1 MVTKIATLILK
12 YSGSKTFRNKKSTLT
27 MISLL
32 KGSAQQQQ
40 QYILTWYISMAEK
53 EGKTAEKNQ
62 FHLTSLLLLS
72 CIWKLPQTAYFLSFI
87 AFQIT
92 IIKETILNQNL
103 TISLFHCSFHVVQ
116 KEFIITYVQSQNI
129 YWTHFRAYAPIQNLL
144 YAFDNCQNL
153 KPNLQETEL
162 QSSSEIHRAN
172 LLLETPKNNA

>member
-1 MVTKIATLILK
+1 MAVHT
-12 YSGSKTFRNKKSTLT
+12 R
-27 MISLL
+27 
-32 KGSAQQQQ
+32 
-40 QYILTWYISMAEK
+40 YISMAE
-53 EGKTAEKNQ
+53 EEEKQLKRTSFN
-62 FHLTSLLLLS
+62 LTSLLLLS

-116 KEFIITYVQSQNI
+116 KEFIITYLQSQNI

-144 YAFDNCQNL
+144 YASGNCQNL

-162 QSSSEIHRAN
+162 QSVSES
-172 LLLETPKNNA
+172 PNNFQPHIYQSIKKRTEDKIQRI

>member
-1 MVTKIATLILK
+1 MAVHTM
-12 YSGSKTFRNKKSTLT
+12 SLT
-27 MISLL
+27 M
-32 KGSAQQQQ
+32 
-40 QYILTWYISMAEK
+40 SMAEK
-53 EGKTAEKNQ
+53 KEKQLKRTSFN
-62 FHLTSLLLLS
+62 LTSLFLLS
-72 CIWKLPQTAYFLSFI
+72 CIWKLPQTAYFLPFI

-103 TISLFHCSFHVVQ
+103 TISLFHCSFHVVK

-162 QSSSEIHRAN
+162 QSFSESPTN
-172 LLLETPKNNA
+172 LKLVIQ